1 MNTRPV
7 PLATL
12 CKLLPACLL
21 FFLGSTTS
29 SLAKTGEQLNWY
41 LHNSWSWPGG
51 VSSIT
56 SHIDSASGRVQVY
69 ALEYG
74 SNSNEIWVYD
84 LNGSQVRTINIPR
97 MYYGIDIELD
107 ENGTLFLVDHYS
119 VMCLENDGTFMWR
132 AGKNVSETSYGT
144 YGSEEREFHFD
155 PWAQNIRTL
164 AISPDG
170 NLYIADHYNDRIQV
184 LNKDGN
190 YLRQFGKKV
199 GQTAAPGDL
208 NKPRQIAI
216 NQHGTVIIWDS
227 PIYEQNFG
235 ERNYFKTYSF
245 NGEFLG
251 RYNYSSR
258 WSGDYYGGFSIHPS
272 GLIFTNSYSGSG
284 RQDDY
289 NHFEKYGIYS
299 SDFKFLYTMESKAG
313 SARPGEYIFLSD
325 GSGDYVT
332 TSGQYYK
339 SVYRTKGLPEPNSP
353 PHPAVHSIVQ
363 RSGTNLIDIDF
374 EIIDVDDDTAT
385 VGMIAAVNGNFNN
398 PNQWIIPDALAEGT
412 ESKIGQP
419 IATNQTHRVTWS
431 VKGDWSELYGNL
443 QVGLFAQDARR
454 DKPVDIHFLELP
466 LEEGNMT
473 ISRSPIKD
481 ADIVNYFQFLLATG
495 SAGLALEN
503 GQIIDGN
510 GTVLVNASLQ
520 TTSSGRKAFIDALG
534 YRWAGIAE
542 LAYAR
547 EAATP
552 GKTNVWDATNQ
563 ILPRNLPA
571 KVNEYGFDTGDH
583 GGRAW
588 WVIKDSYLSIPNF
601 TDYAFDNN
609 GSQNQYFGLSVAIA
623 GNKVVVGEEH
633 YYSKLWLYEVEGNG
647 TSLSSP
653 VEIIPTQP
661 EGYYNHDY
669 YFGSYSE
676 RIDMDGNY
684 LVVGQTDLDQESPQY
699 KGDVGGAFVF
709 DLSGVGPVQI
719 QTLLMD
725 DPQPYSGFGNSVSIS
740 GDLLV
745 VGARSTT
752 FEDHQ
757 YAGSAY
763 LYTRGTDGNFSQTAQ
778 VMPENSQEDAYFGSS
793 VAVSGEW
800 VAVGASEEDINYG
813 GSERN
818 HAGAVYLYKV
828 SSSGTVT
835 QTDRIVSP
843 RWETDGYDYNF
854 GNRVKLSG
862 NWLAVNSSNNYD
874 VHLYKISTEGKAQ
887 LIRSL
892 PHDHSISDIDLDGDR
907 LIVGMGYAYVEGYYG
922 SGSAYIYKL
931 YEDDRTLL
939 LEGLV
944 HPDAKQEDYFGRS
957 VGISGQNIV
966 VGVPNRDLDN
976 YRWDAGGAVF
986 FRSSE

>member
-7 PLATL
+7 PLATH

-29 SLAKTGEQLNWY
+29 LQAKTGEQLNWY
-41 LHNSWSWPGG
+41 LHNSWNWPGS

-69 ALEYG
+69 ALESG

-84 LNGSQVRTINIPR
+84 LNGSQVRTINIPSI
-97 MYYGIDIELD
+97 YYSTDIELD
-107 ENGTLFLVDHYS
+107 ENGTLFLVDRYS
-119 VMCLENDGTFMWR
+119 VMCLENDGTFKWR
-132 AGKNVSETSYGT
+132 VGKNASESSYGT
-144 YGSEEREFHFD
+144 SGSEDGEFYYALD
-155 PWAQNIRTL
+155 LSIG
-164 AISPDG
+164 PDG
-170 NLYIADHYNDRIQV
+170 NLYISDNGNVRVQV
-184 LNKDGN
+184 LDRDGN

-199 GQTAAPGDL
+199 GDTAAPGDL
-208 NKPRQIAI
+208 S
-216 NQHGTVIIWDS
+216 S
-227 PIYEQNFG
+227 PIQVTVN
-235 ERNYFKTYSF
+235 RNGVVIVLDTNRYFKTYSME
-245 NGEFLG
+245 GEFLE
-251 RYNYSSR
+251 RY
-258 WSGDYYGGFSIHPS
+258 SGASYFSLHPN
-272 GLIFTNSYSGSG
+272 GQIFTSRYL
-284 RQDDY
+284 R
-289 NHFEKYGIYS
+289 
-299 SDFKFLYTMESKAG
+299 
-313 SARPGEYIFLSD
+313 GEYSNGKSTDFYRVYAPDLSSSTEVGREFRKSKHFLAD

-374 EIIDVDDDTAT
+374 EIIDADDDTAT
-385 VGMIAAVNGNFNN
+385 VGMIAAVNGSFDD
-398 PNQWIIPDALAEGT
+398 PTQWIIPDALVEGT

-454 DKPVDIHFLELP
+454 EKPVDIHFLELP

-481 ADIVNYFQFLLATG
+481 ADMVNYFQFLLATG
-495 SAGLALEN
+495 SVGLALEN
-503 GQIIDGN
+503 GQITDGN
-510 GTVLVNASLQ
+510 GTVLVNASLE

-534 YRWAGIAE
+534 YRWAGIDE
-542 LAYAR
+542 IAYAR

-552 GKTNVWDATNQ
+552 GKTNVWGATNQ
-563 ILPRNLPA
+563 VVPRNLPA
-571 KVNEYGFDTGDH
+571 KVNEYGFDVGEH
-583 GGRAW
+583 GNRAW

-609 GSQNQYFGLSVAIA
+609 GSEDQRFGNSVAIS
-623 GNKVVVGEEH
+623 GNNLVVGSSE
-633 YYSKLWLYEVEGNG
+633 SLGIPFLFSLQGDG
-647 TSLSSP
+647 MALSSP
-653 VEIIPTQP
+653 VVLPVNGQLHEY
-661 EGYYNHDY
+661 GN
-669 YFGSYSE
+669 FGSNAETIEMENS
-676 RIDMDGNY
+676 I
-684 LVVGQTDLDQESPQY
+684 LAVGQPNFHYSGSLLGSGCVGIFDISSEVPKSSQILTPEEPINNAAFGTSVDLYGDFLVAGAPNSKYFVPELQEAPQY
-699 KGDVGGAFVF
+699 AGLAYLFKR
-709 DLSGVGPVQI
+709 GPDGQYTQI
-719 QTLLMD
+719 GKLRPSNSSYIQWFG
-725 DPQPYSGFGNSVSIS
+725 YFGNSV
-740 GDLLV
+740 
-745 VGARSTT
+745 
-752 FEDHQ
+752 
-757 YAGSAY
+757 
-763 LYTRGTDGNFSQTAQ
+763 
-778 VMPENSQEDAYFGSS
+778 
-793 VAVSGEW
+793 AVSEEW
-800 VAVGASEEDINYG
+800 VAVGANYEDITYG

-818 HAGAVYLYKV
+818 NAGAVYLYKV

-843 RWETDGYDYNF
+843 RWETHGFDSNF
-854 GNRVKLSG
+854 GSKVKLSG
-862 NWLAVNSSNNYD
+862 NWLAVTSSNNND

-892 PHDHSISDIDLDGDR
+892 PHNDSISDIDLDGDR
-907 LIVGMGYAYVEGYYG
+907 LIVGMSSANVEGINN
-922 SGSAYIYKL
+922 SGMAHIYKM
-931 YEDDRTLL
+931 YEDGRSLL
-939 LEGLV
+939 LAALT
-944 HPDAKQEDYFGRS
+944 HPEPRENDAFGFS